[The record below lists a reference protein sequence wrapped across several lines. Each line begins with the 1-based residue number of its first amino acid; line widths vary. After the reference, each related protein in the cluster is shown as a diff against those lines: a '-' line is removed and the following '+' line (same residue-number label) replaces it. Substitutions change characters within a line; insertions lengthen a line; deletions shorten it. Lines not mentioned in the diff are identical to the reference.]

1 MFRYP
6 SKYEGLTMAPTPN
19 YMGLLGTLT
28 AGPSAGS
35 GKGKYAGGVLLPDGR
50 VVFVPSYAAS
60 VGVYD
65 PATNKF
71 TVGPSAGSDTHKYLG
86 GVLRP
91 DGRVV
96 FVPSSAASAGIYKS
110 VPDQDSSHQPA
121 YTVSVSLTASWSTAL
136 LPYYNKL

>member
-6 SKYEGLTMAPTPN
+6 SKYEELTMAPTPN

-28 AGPSAGS
+28 VGPSAGS
-35 GKGKYAGGVLLPDGR
+35 GTDKYEGGVLLPDGR
-50 VVFVPSYAAS
+50 VVFVPHSAAS

-65 PATNKF
+65 PATNMF
-71 TVGPSAGSDTHKYLG
+71 TAGPSAGSGAYRYLG
-86 GVLRP
+86 GVLMP

-96 FVPSSAASAGIYKS
+96 FVPHSGSSAGIYKS
-110 VPDQDSSHQPA
+110 VPGQDSSRQPA

>member
-1 MFRYP
+1 
-6 SKYEGLTMAPTPN
+6 MAPTPN

-28 AGPSAGS
+28 VGPSAGS
-35 GKGKYAGGVLLPDGR
+35 GIDKYEGGVLLPDGR
-50 VVFVPSYAAS
+50 VVFVPRSAAS

-65 PATNKF
+65 PATNKL
-71 TVGPSAGSDTHKYLG
+71 TAGPSIGLGDYKYTG
-86 GVLRP
+86 GVLLP

-96 FVPSSAASAGIYKS
+96 FVPFFAASVGIYKS
-110 VPDQDSSHQPA
+110 VPDQDSSQQPA